1 MKYILFLVAY
11 LFCFSVRASEIEVA
25 QDIIRQNKASL
36 VILKDGKI
44 VDKAY
49 GKGVS
54 PLLVLYDEKPNM
66 LKDAVL
72 VDKVIG
78 KAVAFIAINAGIKSV
93 YGQVMSVEA
102 EKVLKMHNISSTYS
116 SLVPKILNRNK
127 DGECPI
133 ELVVKNIDDKDEALK
148 IIRNK
153 LKELRKTSN

>member
-1 MKYILFLVAY
+1 MKYILFLVVC
-11 LFCFSVRASEIEVA
+11 LFCFSVKASEIEVA
-25 QDIIRQNKASL
+25 QDIIKQNKASL
-36 VILKDGKI
+36 VILKNGKI
-44 VDKAY
+44 IDKAY
-49 GKGVS
+49 GRGVS

-66 LKDAVL
+66 LRDAVL

-148 IIRNK
+148 IIRNR
-153 LKELRKTSN
+153 LKELRKTSK

>member
-1 MKYILFLVAY
+1 MKYILFLTVC
-11 LFCFSVRASEIEVA
+11 LSCFSVRASEIEVA

-49 GKGVS
+49 GRGVS

-66 LKDAVL
+66 LKDAIL

-78 KAVAFIAINAGIKSV
+78 KAVAFIAINAGMKRV
-93 YGQVMSVEA
+93 YGQVMSMDA
-102 EKVLKMHNISSTYS
+102 EKVLKKHNISSNYS

-133 ELVVKNIDDKDEALK
+133 ELAVKNIDDKDEALK
-148 IIRNK
+148 AIRKKLEK
-153 LKELRKTSN
+153 LKKTPK